1 MIKINSFIHRQV
13 LDDIIRRWMY
23 DEACQ
28 ADADLII
35 RLVHFNHVYGS
46 MAAAD
51 DWSFAKHI
59 RSRGEAIRQL
69 VALGA

>member
-1 MIKINSFIHRQV
+1 MPTR
-13 LDDIIRRWMY
+13 LRWTFTTMR
-23 DEACQ
+23 EGM
-28 ADADLII
+28 
-35 RLVHFNHVYGS
+35 RNGS

>member
-1 MIKINSFIHRQV
+1 
-13 LDDIIRRWMY
+13 
-23 DEACQ
+23 
-28 ADADLII
+28 
-35 RLVHFNHVYGS
+35 

-69 VALGA
+69 VALGAPVNSIMGDVSFAPIIHQPFKPR